1 MKSLARAM
9 LRQLTGAV
17 MIKIQNILVP
27 TDFSEPSDSALV
39 YGRTL
44 ARTFNARL
52 HVLHVVD
59 DSAFLA
65 GVDGY
70 ALNGRTVLA
79 DMTDEAEKQLLTC
92 LTEEDWRD
100 PKTITEV
107 WTGAAA
113 PGIVDYARQEAI
125 DLIVMGSHGR
135 GFISGLLTGRVAE
148 KVVRIAPCPV
158 LTVRTP
164 EREFVVPD
172 TVETTTGVLQT

>member
-1 MKSLARAM
+1 
-9 LRQLTGAV
+9 

-27 TDFSEPSDSALV
+27 TDFSDASGSALV

-59 DSAFLA
+59 DSSFLA

-70 ALNGRTVLA
+70 ALNGASVLA
-79 DMTDEAEKQLLTC
+79 DMIDEAEKQLLTC

-100 PKTITEV
+100 PKTVTDV
-107 WTGAAA
+107 WTGAPAHA
-113 PGIVDYARQEAI
+113 IADYAREEAI

-158 LTVRTP
+158 LTVRKP

-172 TVETTTGVLQT
+172 ADETTAGARQI

>member
-1 MKSLARAM
+1 
-9 LRQLTGAV
+9 
-17 MIKIQNILVP
+17 MIKIQDVLVP
-27 TDFSEPSDSALV
+27 TDFSEASDSALV

-44 ARTFNARL
+44 ARVFNARL

-59 DSAFLA
+59 DASFLS

-70 ALNGRTVLA
+70 ALDGASVLA
-79 DMTDEAEKQLLTC
+79 DMTEDAEKRLLTC
-92 LTEEDWRD
+92 LGEDDWHD

-107 WTGAAA
+107 WTGAPAH
-113 PGIVDYARQEAI
+113 GIADYAREQAI

-158 LTVRTP
+158 LTVRKP

-172 TVETTTGVLQT
+172 AVDTTAGVRRT

>member
-1 MKSLARAM
+1 
-9 LRQLTGAV
+9 

-27 TDFSEPSDSALV
+27 TDFSEASDSALV

-52 HVLHVVD
+52 HLLHVVD
-59 DSAFLA
+59 DASYLA

-70 ALNGRTVLA
+70 ALSGASVLA
-79 DMTDEAEKQLLTC
+79 DVTDVARKQLRTC
-92 LTEEDWRD
+92 LTEEDGRD
-100 PKTITEV
+100 SKTIPAV
-107 WTGAAA
+107 WTGSPAHAIA
-113 PGIVDYARQEAI
+113 DYAREEDI

-158 LTVRTP
+158 LTVRKP
-164 EREFVVPD
+164 EREFVVPGAEEAAAAAH
-172 TVETTTGVLQT
+172 T